1 MKLPEMKRVE
11 AVTLQKKFKCVLC
24 DVEVDIYV
32 PAEQAYLVA
41 ASTPGYCAACLK
53 WKIIEQN
60 SVGTSA
66 YAH

>member
-1 MKLPEMKRVE
+1 
-11 AVTLQKKFKCVLC
+11 VLC

-32 PAEQAYLVA
+32 PAEQADLVA